1 MNRNFKEQL
10 ADIKAFAFDVDG
22 VLTDGTMILHPS
34 GELVRT
40 SNARDGYA
48 MHKAIEMGYPIAI
61 VSGGD
66 SASLRT
72 RFTNLGIND
81 IYLGQ
86 KDKCAA
92 IDDFCKKY
100 NLQLS
105 QILYMGDD
113 LPDYDVM
120 RIVGIPT
127 CPQNA
132 DSEIKQIS
140 MYISDFDGGKGC
152 ARDVIEQVLRLNG
165 HWGTS
170 KDGRIQ

>member
-1 MNRNFKEQL
+1 MSRNFKEQL

-34 GELVRT
+34 GELIRT

-48 MHKAIEMGYPIAI
+48 LHKAIEMGYPIAI
-61 VSGGD
+61 ISGGD
-66 SASLRT
+66 SDSLQQ
-72 RFTNLGIND
+72 RFANLGITD
-81 IYLGQ
+81 IYLGS
-86 KDKCAA
+86 KDKCNALL
-92 IDDFCKKY
+92 DFRTKHG
-100 NLQLS
+100 LEFS

-113 LPDYDVM
+113 LPDYEVM
-120 RIVGIPT
+120 KIVGIAT

-140 MYISDFDGGKGC
+140 AYISNFDGGKGC

-165 HWGTS
+165 HWGPS
-170 KDGRIQ
+170 SDGRKQ

>member
-1 MNRNFKEQL
+1 MTRNFKEQL

-48 MHKAIEMGYPIAI
+48 LHKAVEMGYPVAI
-61 VSGGD
+61 ISGG
-66 SASLRT
+66 SSISLQQ
-72 RFTNLGIND
+72 RFVNLGIGD
-81 IYLGQ
+81 IYLGC
-86 KDKCAA
+86 KDKCDALNE
-92 IDDFCKKY
+92 FCQKH
-100 NLQLS
+100 NLEHS

-113 LPDYDVM
+113 LPDYQVM
-120 RIVGIPT
+120 KLAGIPT

-140 MYISDFDGGKGC
+140 LYISDFDGGKGC
-152 ARDVIEQVLRLNG
+152 VRDVIEQVLRLNG
-165 HWGTS
+165 HWGPS
-170 KDGRIQ
+170 SDGRRQ